1 MPRSAPEPGRLDAV
15 LTSLADATRRE
26 VIARLAQAPAS
37 ASALA
42 REMPVS
48 RQAVAKHLDALGRA
62 GLVEAAPVGREVRY
76 RLRGAPLAEVAEWAT
91 RVGAEWERRLEE
103 LDRALDT

>member
-1 MPRSAPEPGRLDAV
+1 VPRSTPEPDRLDAV
-15 LTSLADATRRE
+15 LTSLADATRRD

-62 GLVEAAPVGREVRY
+62 GLVESAPVGREVRY
-76 RLRGAPLAEVAEWAT
+76 RLRAAPLAEVAAWAT
-91 RVGAEWERRLEE
+91 RVGAEWERRLAE
-103 LDRALDT
+103 LDRALDP